1 MNWNRFC
8 PPVLAA
14 LAVTALALPI
24 EAHDHDG
31 CCGCDTH
38 AVACA
43 PATRTVKCTEWVPEH
58 YKAKVTRYKTVC
70 VEQKYTAYKT
80 VCVEQKYTAYKTV
93 CVPQKYTA
101 YRHEFVPQ
109 TRTRTVVCYHRVP
122 VVEKREVTV
131 CVPVRTTECRT
142 VMKKVYCCR
151 PVTTFKTKTI
161 KGGHYECR
169 EVPCRESLLSRLA
182 KLCHRNDCC
191 EEECGPPP
199 TKLVKVWVP
208 ECHTVTVPV
217 TKMVRTCKLVPH
229 TVHVRVCKMVP
240 HKKVIEVRT
249 CRCVPEKKK
258 VTYTA
263 HVCKTVPYE
272 ATRMV
277 AKCVPYQATRKVAK
291 CVPYQATRK
300 VAKCVPYQATVVC
313 TRLVPRTVC
322 REVPCD
328 LCAETHECC
337 KSRGGFFSHFRSFG
351 HRHGGCDDCCH

>member
-1 MNWNRFC
+1 MIRKRFC
-8 PPVLAA
+8 PPLLAA
-14 LAVTALALPI
+14 LAVTAFALPI
-24 EAHDHDG
+24 EAHHPDD
-31 CCGCDTH
+31 CCGGCEGQ

-43 PATRTVKCTEWVPEH
+43 PPTRTVRVTEWVPEK
-58 YKAKVTRYKTVC
+58 YKATVTRYRTKW
-70 VEQKYTAYKT
+70 VEEKYTAHKT
-80 VCVEQKYTAYKTV
+80 EWVEEKYTAHRIE
-93 CVPQKYTA
+93 CVEEKYTA
-101 YRHEFVPQ
+101 YRHEVVPV
-109 TRTRTVVCYHRVP
+109 TRTRMVTCYRQVP

-131 CVPVRTTECRT
+131 CVPVHTTECRT
-142 VMKKVYCCR
+142 VLKKVYSCR

-169 EVPCRESLLSRLA
+169 EVPCRESFLSRLA
-182 KLCHRNDCC
+182 KLCHRKDCC

-208 ECHTVTVPV
+208 ECHKVTVPV

-229 TVHVRVCKMVP
+229 TVRVRVCKMVP
-240 HKKVIEVRT
+240 QKKTIQVRT

-263 HVCKTVPYE
+263 HVCKTIPYQ
-272 ATRMV
+272 AVRKV
-277 AKCVPYQATRKVAK
+277 ARCVPYQATRKVAK

-337 KSRGGFFSHFRSFG
+337 KSRGGLFSHFRGFG
-351 HRHGGCDDCCH
+351 HHGHRDDCCH